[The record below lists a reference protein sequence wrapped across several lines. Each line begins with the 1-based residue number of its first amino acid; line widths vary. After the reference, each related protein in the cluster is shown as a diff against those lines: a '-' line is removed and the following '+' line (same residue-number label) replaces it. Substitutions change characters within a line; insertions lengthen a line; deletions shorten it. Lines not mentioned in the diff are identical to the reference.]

1 MMLIRLKNWTM
12 NIFILKQK
20 IPESVSVQPVLKGS
34 PLYPGRQEQIG
45 RWDMTWHWVLIPQ
58 GFKLQG
64 LVHFCSRHDNSLGQ
78 SVLPTHN
85 KFSSK
90 FSMTEFS

>member
-1 MMLIRLKNWTM
+1 MMLIRLKHWTM

-45 RWDMTWHWVLIPQ
+45 R
-58 GFKLQG
+58 
-64 LVHFCSRHDNSLGQ
+64 
-78 SVLPTHN
+78 
-85 KFSSK
+85 
-90 FSMTEFS
+90 

>member
-1 MMLIRLKNWTM
+1 MDLENKDFELKLSTYMMLIRLKNWTM

-45 RWDMTWHWVLIPQ
+45 R
-58 GFKLQG
+58 
-64 LVHFCSRHDNSLGQ
+64 
-78 SVLPTHN
+78 
-85 KFSSK
+85 
-90 FSMTEFS
+90 